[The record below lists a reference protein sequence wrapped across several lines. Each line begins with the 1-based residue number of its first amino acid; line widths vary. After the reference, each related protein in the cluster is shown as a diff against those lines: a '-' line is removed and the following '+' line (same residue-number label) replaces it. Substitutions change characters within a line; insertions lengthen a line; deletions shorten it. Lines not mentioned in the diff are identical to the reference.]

1 MSHQK
6 KEWPDNLLARIFGAK
21 HDLEFDPNVE
31 QRLNK
36 ALKKMQWGLGRTI
49 LELRYK
55 KGKSNEMIANILNLD
70 TAANPKI
77 VGVLEGKAIKILRDP
92 AVRASLIGA
101 PGPISEYLKSAYP
114 DKSKIP
120 LDFIDVSPKV
130 LTKIKK
136 VWIRKHPPAV
146 QYVKTTGDLAY
157 MISTDQIYS
166 VGFLD
171 AGEIADTIN
180 ALIHLGYTRNELGLE

>member
-55 KGKSNEMIANILNLD
+55 
-70 TAANPKI
+70 
-77 VGVLEGKAIKILRDP
+77 
-92 AVRASLIGA
+92 RAKFS
-101 PGPISEYLKSAYP
+101 
-114 DKSKIP
+114 
-120 LDFIDVSPKV
+120 
-130 LTKIKK
+130 
-136 VWIRKHPPAV
+136 
-146 QYVKTTGDLAY
+146 
-157 MISTDQIYS
+157 
-166 VGFLD
+166 
-171 AGEIADTIN
+171 
-180 ALIHLGYTRNELGLE
+180 